1 MDNYQYPLF
10 FEAKDLTDREK
21 EKLRRHFQK
30 KRDSGGGE
38 CGMIEKV
45 GDNTYKICFMQKED
59 QERVLNRKFH
69 TVSLPRGELC
79 LTVTRTNM
87 PQNPQL
93 TDQQST
99 SQQQTFTKV
108 NTKELEKVYPLE
120 IYLLY
125 YLRDSPKVFKVL
137 QKQLKAISCTIQL
150 NPEEEEAV
158 VSGSAEKGPS
168 GASDAAA
175 TWELQVD
182 RTVVGFIENYLCYHV
197 FEPEKVKILLQDFS
211 SMTEDIRVY
220 KDEGYVVVV
229 GEVQV
234 VREKM
239 AILEKNLPIKKECS
253 APEKQ
258 FNLVEEEFSREI
270 TACCPNVKI
279 FRGKPNTIIL
289 EGPEKEVQLFSTK
302 LDELIKRV
310 KEKRVPLPTV
320 LLNFITS
327 SGAISK
333 YKARFK
339 QSLRSPVALE
349 TGSDLVLSS
358 LSSDALEEAAAAVQR
373 DLCMD
378 TIQLEGTLA
387 VAPDLD
393 RVKEVLT
400 KAKNEANCAGLRVE
414 VNFNPAA
421 SATPKIQVQL
431 VGYSADVGKLKA
443 VLTDYQLNQAEVQ
456 QQLNLQLPEIVDS
469 FDEILAL
476 IGMKRPTVKLTA
488 SHSPNPCVFLS
499 GPRSRVQETHQAL
512 QATLSTLVWDNL
524 VLDGPG
530 AQQYF
535 QKDGKRSMELVE
547 SSCQVL
553 IREQQG
559 GSMSS
564 QNTATAPNLNT
575 RQRNSS
581 IPSQSNTASAST
593 SRWRCNTTSSTGT
606 NVPGNKIILEIKIGN
621 LEDVQVDVLVVPIIK
636 AQLRSTNIGI
646 SLLNKA
652 GNTLKST
659 FDVMMG
665 GRNFTPGDVLQ
676 VDGPRSLSCSKIF
689 FIECLPWD
697 GARAQ
702 SAKTLGT
709 GLRKCLDLC
718 GQQGWVSVA
727 LPIIGPGLALNYP
740 LREAVEVLTH
750 TIGQFGRSGSTG
762 SLSTIHIVIKPG
774 YPDSEDC
781 YHDVYSHLSVVM
793 SQGGQAIF
801 QSLNSDLD
809 DVILSVGGGVT
820 LQLVFG
826 DITNE
831 TTDVVVNTT
840 DFTDFESDGVCKDI
854 LTMAGPQVKAA
865 LQSAHVKKGEI
876 FVSQS
881 GQFPCKAIFHVCG
894 QKDAGIIE
902 GLVRDIITSCEAKG
916 YKSVAIPAICAGI
929 GGLEPS
935 AVANA
940 ILSSISATVLSTPL
954 RCLSHIR
961 LVLIKINVF
970 LAFKEAA
977 RQIFPRALSHTVSAP
992 QAPQAPQAPLYQT
1005 PVSVITRPSSL
1016 FTPRSTRQQS
1026 AFLILGLCKKDVACA
1041 IMELERLY
1049 QTQCLKQNFPKKE
1062 LEDLSQENIDNL
1074 THLIEMLGLCVE
1086 ENRDT
1091 WTVSGLND
1099 EVTQVMQMYHAC
1111 LHGSLQREMRSR
1123 EEEEVFGRVAW
1134 CILGLRGDWERLPRA
1149 AHHDL
1154 EKKDVRG
1161 GIVDAHGD
1169 QWDVNLA
1176 KMEAVA
1182 VARRQT
1188 TQLKRLENL
1197 ADFPLPLYW
1206 DNMVPGEHVKIV
1218 QLQSSSAEYKR
1229 VKQAFKRTV
1238 FKTVIKIE
1246 RLQNIHLRRGYEVEH
1261 KKISDKNRQRRDAG
1275 EKLLY
1280 HGTTEENCQS
1290 IITTGF
1296 NRSFAG
1302 QNATVYGVGT
1312 YFAVN
1317 ASYSADPTY
1326 SKPATDGTQ
1335 LMFVARV
1342 LTGLYALGE
1351 REMKV
1356 PPPRDPQHPH
1366 DRFDSVV
1373 DNVQKPSMFVVFH
1386 DNQAYPDYLI
1396 TFK

>member
-1 MDNYQYPLF
+1 MIEKAGDNTYKICFMQKEDQERVLNRKFHTILLPRGELSLTVTRTNVPQNPQLTDQQSTSQQQTFTKVNTKELEKVYPLETYLLYYLRDSPKVFKVLQKQLSAIGCTIQLNPEEEEAVVSGSAEKGPSGASDAAATWELQVDCTVVGFIENYLCYHVFEPEKAKILLQDFSSMTEDIRVYKDEGYVVVVGEVQVVREKMDILEKNLPIKKECLAPQKQFNLIEEEFSHEITACCPNIKILWGGSTIDNYQHPLF
-10 FEAKDLTDREK
+10 FEAKDLTDQEK

-45 GDNTYKICFMQKED
+45 GDNTYKIGFMHKED

-79 LTVTRTNM
+79 LTVTRTNV
-87 PQNPQL
+87 PDNPQL

-125 YLRDSPKVFKVL
+125 YLRDSPKVFRVL
-137 QKQLKAISCTIQL
+137 QKQLSAIGCTIQL

-182 RTVVGFIENYLCYHV
+182 STVVGFIENYLCYHV
-197 FEPEKVKILLQDFS
+197 FEPEKAKILLQDFS

-270 TACCPNVKI
+270 TACYPNIKI
-279 FRGKPNTIIL
+279 LRGKPNTIIL

-327 SGAISK
+327 SGVISK
-333 YKARFK
+333 YKAHFK
-339 QSLRSPVALE
+339 QSLCSPVALE

-456 QQLNLQLPEIVDS
+456 QQLNLQLPEIVDN

-476 IGMKRPTVKLTA
+476 IGMKRPTVNLTA

-512 QATLSTLVWDNL
+512 QAALGTLVWDNL

-535 QKDGKRSMELVE
+535 QKEGKRSMELVE

-553 IREQQG
+553 IREQV

-564 QNTATAPNLNT
+564 QNIATAPNLNT

-593 SRWRCNTTSSTGT
+593 SRWRCNTTSSTGA
-606 NVPGNKIILEIKIGN
+606 NVPGNKIILEIKIGD
-621 LEDVQVDVLVVPIIK
+621 LGDVQVDVLVVPIIK
-636 AQLRSTNIGI
+636 AQLKSTNIGI

-689 FIECLPWD
+689 FVECLPWD
-697 GARAQ
+697 GSRAQ
-702 SAKTLGT
+702 SAKTLST

-750 TIGQFGRSGSTG
+750 TIGRFGCSGSTG

-781 YHDVYSHLSVVM
+781 YHDVYSQLSIVM
-793 SQGGQAIF
+793 SQGGQ
-801 QSLNSDLD
+801 
-809 DVILSVGGGVT
+809 V
-820 LQLVFG
+820 
-826 DITNE
+826 
-831 TTDVVVNTT
+831 
-840 DFTDFESDGVCKDI
+840 
-854 LTMAGPQVKAA
+854 
-865 LQSAHVKKGEI
+865 
-876 FVSQS
+876 
-881 GQFPCKAIFHVCG
+881 
-894 QKDAGIIE
+894 
-902 GLVRDIITSCEAKG
+902 
-916 YKSVAIPAICAGI
+916 
-929 GGLEPS
+929 LE
-935 AVANA
+935 
-940 ILSSISATVLSTPL
+940 
-954 RCLSHIR
+954 
-961 LVLIKINVF
+961 
-970 LAFKEAA
+970 
-977 RQIFPRALSHTVSAP
+977 Q
-992 QAPQAPQAPLYQT
+992 
-1005 PVSVITRPSSL
+1005 RP
-1016 FTPRSTRQQS
+1016 
-1026 AFLILGLCKKDVACA
+1026 
-1041 IMELERLY
+1041 
-1049 QTQCLKQNFPKKE
+1049 
-1062 LEDLSQENIDNL
+1062 
-1074 THLIEMLGLCVE
+1074 
-1086 ENRDT
+1086 
-1091 WTVSGLND
+1091 
-1099 EVTQVMQMYHAC
+1099 
-1111 LHGSLQREMRSR
+1111 
-1123 EEEEVFGRVAW
+1123 
-1134 CILGLRGDWERLPRA
+1134 
-1149 AHHDL
+1149 
-1154 EKKDVRG
+1154 
-1161 GIVDAHGD
+1161 
-1169 QWDVNLA
+1169 
-1176 KMEAVA
+1176 
-1182 VARRQT
+1182 
-1188 TQLKRLENL
+1188 
-1197 ADFPLPLYW
+1197 
-1206 DNMVPGEHVKIV
+1206 
-1218 QLQSSSAEYKR
+1218 
-1229 VKQAFKRTV
+1229 
-1238 FKTVIKIE
+1238 
-1246 RLQNIHLRRGYEVEH
+1246 
-1261 KKISDKNRQRRDAG
+1261 
-1275 EKLLY
+1275 
-1280 HGTTEENCQS
+1280 
-1290 IITTGF
+1290 
-1296 NRSFAG
+1296 
-1302 QNATVYGVGT
+1302 
-1312 YFAVN
+1312 
-1317 ASYSADPTY
+1317 
-1326 SKPATDGTQ
+1326 
-1335 LMFVARV
+1335 
-1342 LTGLYALGE
+1342 
-1351 REMKV
+1351 
-1356 PPPRDPQHPH
+1356 
-1366 DRFDSVV
+1366 
-1373 DNVQKPSMFVVFH
+1373 
-1386 DNQAYPDYLI
+1386 
-1396 TFK
+1396 